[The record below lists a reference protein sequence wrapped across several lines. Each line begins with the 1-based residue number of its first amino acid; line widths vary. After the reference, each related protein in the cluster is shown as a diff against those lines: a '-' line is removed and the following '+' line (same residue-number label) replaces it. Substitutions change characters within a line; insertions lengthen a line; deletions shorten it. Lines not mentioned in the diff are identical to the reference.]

1 MGVKLGRRRALH
13 EMPVVIAAV
22 HPVMALAEV
31 ARVVRPAVRTS
42 VPPPVN
48 MIGAR
53 ASIAATAE
61 GAAATAEGAAPTT
74 EYLVEL
80 SSAAA
85 GKRCGPALH
94 EADGALAA
102 THTSGTAAE
111 IANFVGLAEIYP
123 GILLFERR

>member
-53 ASIAATAE
+53 ASIAAT
-61 GAAATAEGAAPTT
+61 T
-74 EYLVEL
+74 EKLVEL